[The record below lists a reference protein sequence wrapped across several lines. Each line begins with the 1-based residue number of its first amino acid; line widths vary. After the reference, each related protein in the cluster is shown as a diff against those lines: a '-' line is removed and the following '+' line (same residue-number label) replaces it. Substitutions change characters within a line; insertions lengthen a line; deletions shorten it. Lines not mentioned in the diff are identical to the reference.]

1 MKKILIIGNTV
12 AAAKSAE
19 WIRQHDQESNITL
32 ISTDAHYPYEA
43 DRLSEFL
50 AGEITQKDLLIKP
63 KDYYEKK
70 NITVLLDKKI
80 SKINLKRSRIFT
92 EAKDQLEFDILILA
106 DLPDKKFPD
115 MKGSNKEGIFHY
127 RSFPQID
134 LMLKRLLVTETIAV
148 QSDTFEGLGV
158 ACAIARKGKEVILF
172 ASPNSFILK
181 GLAEKERCHLMD
193 YLSANGLHIILDN
206 EIVEILGDS
215 DVKAVRLK
223 SGKVLAA
230 QMVVFEAV
238 REDWRIFSENEIQ
251 VTDRFEV
258 NESFETL
265 IKDVYALS
273 TLVKQNKGDLYSSQ
287 IIPAYV
293 QYQEAR
299 AAVSKIAGKEIA
311 AEMPDP
317 VQSLVFKAI
326 TITSLG
332 LLQESVSV

>member
-1 MKKILIIGNTV
+1 MKKIFIIGNTV

-19 WIRQHDQESNITL
+19 WIRQNDQDSNITL
-32 ISTDAHYPYEA
+32 ISTDGHYPYEA
-43 DRLSEFL
+43 DRLSDFL
-50 AGEITQKDLLIKP
+50 SGDISQKDLLIKS
-63 KDYYEKK
+63 KDYYGKN

-80 SKINLKRSRIFT
+80 SKINLKRLRIFT
-92 EAKDQLEFDILILA
+92 EAKDQLEFDTLILA

-115 MKGSNKEGIFHY
+115 LKGANKEGIFY
-127 RSFPQID
+127 FRSFPQVD
-134 LMLKRLLVTETIAV
+134 SMLKKLLVTETIAV
-148 QSDTFEGLGV
+148 QSDTFEGLKV
-158 ACAIARKGKEVILF
+158 ACAIAKKGKEVILF
-172 ASPNSFILK
+172 TSNNSFIFK
-181 GLAEKERCHLMD
+181 TLAEKDRRHLMD

-215 DVKAVRLK
+215 DVKAVRSK

-230 QMVVFEAV
+230 QMVVFENV
-238 REDWRIFSENEIQ
+238 REDWRIFSENELQ
-251 VTDRFEV
+251 VTDCFEV
-258 NESFETL
+258 NESFETS

-273 TLVKQNKGDLYSSQ
+273 TLAKQHKTDLYSPQ
-287 IIPAYV
+287 VVPAYV

-299 AAVSKIAGKEIA
+299 AVVSKIVGKEIA

-317 VQSLVFKAI
+317 VQLLVFKDI